1 MILIR
6 GILFKIMRLLDLSLA
21 VVVVDLNRLF
31 LSTDVANASS
41 CRALVIF
48 STAAVRGS
56 DSKVRVDKYMNVL
69 FQIYKNI
76 FNYCEEGN
84 DKQLVT
90 MGSLPETMINCD
102 ALFLSENR
110 GRQVTVIKNRFVENK
125 SSKRRSRHSNV

>member
-1 MILIR
+1 MILKR
-6 GILFKIMRLLDLSLA
+6 GILFKKKASIDLSLA

-31 LSTDVANASS
+31 FSTEVANASS

-48 STAAVRGS
+48 SIAAVRGS
-56 DSKVRVDKYMNVL
+56 VSKVGVDKYMNVL

-76 FNYCEEGN
+76 FNYCEEGD

-110 GRQVTVIKNRFVENK
+110 GRQVTVIKNRFVENEFC
-125 SSKRRSRHSNV
+125 